1 MEATQ
6 TICLLNDSF
15 PPLVDGVANT
25 VKNYAQNLMN
35 SPYDPLVITPSC
47 ADAQDE
53 CFPYPIVRYPSIPV
67 QKFHGY
73 PAGVPFS
80 PEVIRNLSDR
90 NVQVLHSHCPF
101 MSTLMARQLRQ
112 VTDAPVILTY
122 HTKFDVDI
130 SSILKMRPL
139 QVAAIKS
146 MVENISACDEIW
158 TVSQGAGEN
167 LRSLGYEGDFT
178 VMPNGVDLPRQRATD
193 AQIADATKGYDLPR
207 DVPLYLF
214 VGRMMW
220 YKGLRI
226 ILDALATLKARN
238 RDFRMVFIGDGD
250 NRAEVEDYALACGLM
265 DKCVFTG
272 AIRDREV
279 LRGWYSR
286 ADLFLFPSTYDTNGL
301 VVREAAAC
309 DLATVMIQGSCAA
322 EDVTDGRNG
331 FLIEE
336 TSEALAAC
344 LLSLDQEKM
353 RDIGLAASRELYIS
367 WEEAVK
373 NAVRH
378 YPIVIDR
385 YKSGYYPPK
394 KRPIEGLMKI
404 NGELMEALSRLPQ
417 LRQKQEV

>member
-309 DLATVMIQGSCAA
+309 DLATVMIKGSCAA

>member
-139 QVAAIKS
+139 QSAAIKT

-193 AQIADATKGYDLPR
+193 AQIADATQGYDLPR

-309 DLATVMIQGSCAA
+309 DLATVMIKGSCAA

-367 WEEAVK
+367 WEEAVN

>member
-25 VKNYAQNLMN
+25 VKNYAQNLIN

-367 WEEAVK
+367 WEEAVN